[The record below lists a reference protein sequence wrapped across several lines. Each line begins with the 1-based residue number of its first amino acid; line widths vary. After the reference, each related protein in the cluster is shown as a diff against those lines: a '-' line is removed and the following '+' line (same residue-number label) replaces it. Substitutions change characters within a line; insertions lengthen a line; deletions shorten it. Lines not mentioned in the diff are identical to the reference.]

1 MKRILYTALCSLLF
15 LNACAVRTTLDSD
28 LTYFDDYPE
37 VIDILDYLEVSEED
51 CRYVSKEKDH
61 FIVCFP
67 EDESAVL
74 NDYIHDMEKNGFK
87 ADNYSATVWDTTVL
101 KKGPYEIQIAS
112 INQQYIDEWI
122 SCREDSVRY
131 QTIQDQDFDSISI
144 IVYELTLA
152 EQ

>member
-1 MKRILYTALCSLLF
+1 
-15 LNACAVRTTLDSD
+15 
-28 LTYFDDYPE
+28 
-37 VIDILDYLEVSEED
+37 
-51 CRYVSKEKDH
+51 
-61 FIVCFP
+61 
-67 EDESAVL
+67 
-74 NDYIHDMEKNGFK
+74 MEKNGFK

-101 KKGPYEIQIAS
+101 KKGSYEIQIAS

-144 IVYELTLA
+144 IVYEITLA

>member
-37 VIDILDYLEVSEED
+37 VIDVLDYLEVSEED
-51 CRYVSKEKDH
+51 C
-61 FIVCFP
+61 P

-101 KKGPYEIQIAS
+101 KKGSYEIQIAS

-144 IVYELTLA
+144 IVYEITLA